1 MMSNDF
7 NDRPARDADG
17 SEIFFRSSSD
27 TVYDHPVFQPGDRVE
42 FTVDYP
48 DLPGTENI
56 AAAGDAA
63 TVVGVNPTK
72 EPNYSLR
79 LDSQP
84 DAKWPVTASGRYL
97 APEGSGV
104 RGVQTTRTV
113 LIRNTGELR
122 RF

>member
-27 TVYDHPVFQPGDRVE
+27 TVYDDPVFQPGDRVE

-63 TVVGVNPTK
+63 TVVGVNATK

-84 DAKWPVTASGRYL
+84 DAKLARHRLRALLVT
-97 APEGSGV
+97 
-104 RGVQTTRTV
+104 
-113 LIRNTGELR
+113 
-122 RF
+122 